1 MSVKECDVALAKR
14 HEEKSAWV
22 LESCLR
28 GKNRP
33 RVSSGQRVRI
43 KECDKDSR
51 IKPVPSIVGNKAL
64 PLKNKVA
71 EACAKLLNKVISKDR
86 AFEDKS
92 RSANISRRGDDPKW
106 ALKINMGGSTIKTN
120 GEGCILAQ
128 VPSPRG
134 KA

>member
-71 EACAKLLNKVISKDR
+71 EACAKLLNKVIPKDK
-86 AFEDKS
+86 ALEDES
-92 RSANISRRGDDPKW
+92 RSAKLSPGGGDPKR
-106 ALKINMGGSTIKTN
+106 ALKINMGGSTIKID
-120 GEGCILAQ
+120 GEGCVLVQ
-128 VPSPRG
+128 SPKPKE